1 MIRLPLLRGLAAAV
15 LCCGAITHGAALAQQ
30 AYPSKPI
37 HLVVPF
43 APGGSSD
50 VLARLLA
57 KEIEPKLGQPVLVE
71 NRAGAGGSVA
81 AGHVAK
87 APADGH
93 TILLVAAG
101 HAGMGALYDKL
112 PFDPVADFAPVI
124 GLTTAPVVVV
134 VNAQSRYKT
143 MQDLVAAARAE
154 PGKLN
159 CAGGGGGATV
169 TNLAFELLKSE
180 LKLSITAVPYKG
192 SAPALTALI
201 GGEIDCDSDATASA
215 LPFVQAG
222 KLRALVVSTDKRIDL
237 LPDTP
242 TVAETVLPGFNVS
255 IWTGLLAPKGTPAP
269 VVDRL
274 YREFNAAMAL
284 PQVQEKLKAMAS
296 SSMGADSASFGRFLA
311 SETERWGGVIRQ
323 LGLKP

>member
-1 MIRLPLLRGLAAAV
+1 MVRFHMLRNAALGLLIGAAAQGLA
-15 LCCGAITHGAALAQQ
+15 HAQ
-30 AYPSKPI
+30 AFPSKPVR
-37 HLVVPF
+37 LVVPF

-57 KEIEPKLGQPVLVE
+57 KEIEPRIGQQVLVE

-81 AGHVAK
+81 AGYVAK

-93 TILLVAAG
+93 TILLVTAG

-112 PFDPVADFAPVI
+112 TFDSVTDFSPVI
-124 GLTTAPVVVV
+124 GLTTAPVVIA
-134 VNAQSRYKT
+134 VNAQSRLNT
-143 MQDLVAAARAE
+143 MQDLVEAARSS

-169 TNLAFELLKSE
+169 TNLAFELLKSQ

-201 GGEIDCDSDATASA
+201 SGEIDCNSDAAASV

-222 KLRALVVSTDKRIDL
+222 KLRVLSVSTDKRMDL
-237 LPDTP
+237 LPDSP

-255 IWTGLLAPKGTPAP
+255 IWTGVLAPKGTPAP

-274 YREFNAAMAL
+274 YREFSSAMAL
-284 PQVQEKLKAMAS
+284 PQVKERLNAMAS
-296 SSMGADSASFGRFLA
+296 SPMNADPTTFGTFLA
-311 SETERWGGVIRQ
+311 SETQRWGNVIRQ

>member
-1 MIRLPLLRGLAAAV
+1 MLRFPFLRSVVLAVVIGAAV
-15 LCCGAITHGAALAQQ
+15 HGAALAQTF
-30 AYPSKPI
+30 PSKPI

-57 KEIEPKLGQPVLVE
+57 KEIEPRVGQPILVE

-81 AGHVAK
+81 AGYVAK

-124 GLTTAPVVVV
+124 GLTTAPVVVA
-134 VNAQSRYKT
+134 VNAQSRFKSLK
-143 MQDLVAAARAE
+143 DLVAAAKAE

-180 LKLSITAVPYKG
+180 LKLTITAVPYKG

-201 GGEIDCDSDATASA
+201 GSEIDCDSDAAASV
-215 LPFVQAG
+215 LPFVLSG
-222 KLRALVVSTDKRIDL
+222 KLRVLAVSTGKRMDL
-237 LPDTP
+237 LPDAP
-242 TVAETVLPGFNVS
+242 TIAETVLPGFDVS
-255 IWTGLLAPKGTPAP
+255 IWTGVLAPKGTPTP
-269 VVDRL
+269 VVERL
-274 YREFNAAMAL
+274 YREFNNAMAL
-284 PQVQEKLKAMAS
+284 PQVQERLKGMAS
-296 SSMGADSASFGRFLA
+296 APMGADSATFGRFLA
-311 SETERWGGVIRQ
+311 SETRRWGGVIKQ
-323 LGLKP
+323 LDLKP

>member
-1 MIRLPLLRGLAAAV
+1 MLRFPFIRSVVLAVVIGAAV
-15 LCCGAITHGAALAQQ
+15 HGVAQAQ
-30 AYPSKPI
+30 AFPSKPI

-57 KEIEPKLGQPVLVE
+57 KEIEPRVGQTILVE

-81 AGHVAK
+81 AGYVAK

-101 HAGMGALYDKL
+101 HAGMSALYDKL

-124 GLTTAPVVVV
+124 GLTTAPVVVA
-134 VNAQSRYKT
+134 VNAQSRFKSL
-143 MQDLVAAARAE
+143 QDLVAAAKAE

-180 LKLSITAVPYKG
+180 LKLTITAVPYKG

-201 GGEIDCDSDATASA
+201 GNEIDCDSDAAASV
-215 LPFVQAG
+215 LPLVQSG
-222 KLRALVVSTDKRIDL
+222 RLRVLAVSTGKRIDL

-242 TVAETVLPGFNVS
+242 TIAETVLPGFDVS
-255 IWTGLLAPKGTPAP
+255 IWTGVLAPKGTPTQ

-274 YREFNAAMAL
+274 YREFNTAMAL
-284 PQVQEKLKAMAS
+284 PQVQERLKAMAS
-296 SSMGADSASFGRFLA
+296 APMGADSATFGRFLA
-311 SETERWGGVIRQ
+311 SETRRWGGVIKQ
-323 LGLKP
+323 LDLKP

>member
-1 MIRLPLLRGLAAAV
+1 MLRFPFMRSVVLAVVIGAAV
-15 LCCGAITHGAALAQQ
+15 HGVAQAQ
-30 AYPSKPI
+30 AFPSKPI

-57 KEIEPKLGQPVLVE
+57 KEIEPRVGQTILVE

-81 AGHVAK
+81 AGYVAK

-124 GLTTAPVVVV
+124 GLTTAPVVVA
-134 VNAQSRYKT
+134 VNAQSRFKSL
-143 MQDLVAAARAE
+143 QDLVAAAKAE

-180 LKLSITAVPYKG
+180 LKLTITAVPYKG

-201 GGEIDCDSDATASA
+201 GNEIDCDSDAAASV
-215 LPFVQAG
+215 LPLVQSG
-222 KLRALVVSTDKRIDL
+222 RLRVLAVSTGKRIDL

-242 TVAETVLPGFNVS
+242 TIAETVLPRFDVS
-255 IWTGLLAPKGTPAP
+255 IWTGVLAPKGTPTQ

-274 YREFNAAMAL
+274 YREFNTAMAL
-284 PQVQEKLKAMAS
+284 PQVQERLKAMAS
-296 SSMGADSASFGRFLA
+296 APMGADSATFGRFLA
-311 SETERWGGVIRQ
+311 SETRRWGGVIKQ
-323 LGLKP
+323 LDLKP

>member
-1 MIRLPLLRGLAAAV
+1 LAVVIGAAV
-15 LCCGAITHGAALAQQ
+15 HGVAQAQ
-30 AYPSKPI
+30 VFPSKPI

-57 KEIEPKLGQPVLVE
+57 KEIEPRVGQTILVE

-81 AGHVAK
+81 AGYVAK

-101 HAGMGALYDKL
+101 HAGMSALYDKL

-124 GLTTAPVVVV
+124 GLTTAPVVVA
-134 VNAQSRYKT
+134 VNAQSRFKSL
-143 MQDLVAAARAE
+143 QDLVAAAKAE

-180 LKLSITAVPYKG
+180 LKLTITAVPYKG

-201 GGEIDCDSDATASA
+201 GNEIDCDSDAAASV
-215 LPFVQAG
+215 LPLVQSG
-222 KLRALVVSTDKRIDL
+222 RLRVLAVSTGKRIDL

-242 TVAETVLPGFNVS
+242 TIAETVLPGFDVS
-255 IWTGLLAPKGTPAP
+255 IWTGVLAPKGTPTQ

-274 YREFNAAMAL
+274 YREFNTAMAL
-284 PQVQEKLKAMAS
+284 PQVQERLKAMAS
-296 SSMGADSASFGRFLA
+296 APMGADSATFGRFLA
-311 SETERWGGVIRQ
+311 SETRRWGGVIKQ
-323 LGLKP
+323 LDLKP

>member
-1 MIRLPLLRGLAAAV
+1 MLRFPFIRSVVLAVVIGAAV
-15 LCCGAITHGAALAQQ
+15 HGVAQAQ
-30 AYPSKPI
+30 VFPSKPI

-57 KEIEPKLGQPVLVE
+57 KEIEPRVGQTILVE

-81 AGHVAK
+81 AGYVAK

-101 HAGMGALYDKL
+101 HAGMSALYDKL

-124 GLTTAPVVVV
+124 GLTTAPVVVA
-134 VNAQSRYKT
+134 VNAQSRFKSL
-143 MQDLVAAARAE
+143 QDLVAAAKAE

-180 LKLSITAVPYKG
+180 LKLTITAVPYKG

-201 GGEIDCDSDATASA
+201 GNEIDCDSDAAAS
-215 LPFVQAG
+215 
-222 KLRALVVSTDKRIDL
+222 
-237 LPDTP
+237 
-242 TVAETVLPGFNVS
+242 VLPLVQSGRLRPSRKPCCPASTCRSGPVCWRPRARRLRSS
-255 IWTGLLAPKGTPAP
+255 IACI
-269 VVDRL
+269 
-274 YREFNAAMAL
+274 
-284 PQVQEKLKAMAS
+284 AS
-296 SSMGADSASFGRFLA
+296 STPPWPCPRCRSDSRPWHRLRWVRIPPHSAAFSPARPGAGAA
-311 SETERWGGVIRQ
+311 
-323 LGLKP
+323 